1 MYLKT
6 LLQLSLIHIYK
17 GEAGVFGLEGMRAAY
32 NYGDGWL
39 DQLME
44 YLQGNLD
51 FLIKYVSDNMP
62 KIKVMVPEA
71 TRCV

>member
-1 MYLKT
+1 
-6 LLQLSLIHIYK
+6 
-17 GEAGVFGLEGMRAAY
+17 MRAAY

-71 TRCV
+71 TYLVWLDFKNYAVESHDCIKS